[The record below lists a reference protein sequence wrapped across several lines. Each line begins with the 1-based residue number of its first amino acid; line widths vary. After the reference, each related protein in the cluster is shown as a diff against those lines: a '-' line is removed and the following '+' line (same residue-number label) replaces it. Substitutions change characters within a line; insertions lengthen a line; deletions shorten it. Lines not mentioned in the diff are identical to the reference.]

1 MTARPRVV
9 LITHDRIGP
18 QMAGPAIRC
27 LELGRGIASVA
38 DVVVA
43 SALPVQP
50 AGVPGVRVASFA
62 EGGAALRRLVD
73 GADVLVL
80 QGLMTR
86 RYPFLL
92 HTGAHRVMDL
102 YDPFQFEAMS
112 QGNPDEAG
120 RAGHLARLRAI
131 LDEQMRHA
139 DLMLA
144 ASERQRDMW
153 LGRACALGLLQPDET
168 DRNPDWDRRMMVVP
182 FGLHPHETAS
192 PTPGM
197 RGTLGGIGPED
208 PILLWGGGVWDWFDP
223 LTLIRSIGLLAAKHP
238 DLKLVF
244 MGTRHPSPDV
254 PPPRML
260 SEARALAAGLGLAGR
275 NVLFHDGWVPYDE
288 RVGWYAQA
296 DIGVTAHLRGIETR
310 YSFRTRVLDYMAAG
324 LPLATTEG
332 DGFADLVAQ
341 EDLGVVMSY
350 DDVAGWRDGL
360 DRLLRDRDRAEG
372 DARRMRVRNLAA
384 RYQWSRVAEPL
395 AAWIATD
402 RLAAPPRLPW
412 EPVAPR
418 ALRQARRLKQWLDH
432 RRQGGHPAWA

>member
-1 MTARPRVV
+1 MKARPKVV
-9 LITHDRIGP
+9 LVTHDRIGP

-27 LELGRGIASVA
+27 LELGRGLASVA
-38 DVVVA
+38 EVVVA

-50 AGVPGVRVASFA
+50 AGVTGVRVASFA
-62 EGGAALRRLVD
+62 EGGSALRRVVD

-92 HTGAHRVMDL
+92 HTGAYRVMDL
-102 YDPFQFEAMS
+102 YDPFQFEALS
-112 QGNPDEAG
+112 QGDPRDPG
-120 RAGHLARLRAI
+120 RGIQLARLRAI

-139 DLMLA
+139 DLMLV

-168 DRNPDWDRRMMVVP
+168 DRNPGWDQRMMVVP
-182 FGLHPHETAS
+182 FGLHPQDAS
-192 PTPGM
+192 PVGPGM
-197 RGTLGGIGPED
+197 REALGGLAPEA
-208 PILLWGGGVWDWFDP
+208 PVLLWGGGVWDWFDP
-223 LTLIRSIGLLAAKHP
+223 LTLIRSIGPLSERHP
-238 DLKLVF
+238 DLRLVF

-254 PPPRML
+254 PVPRML
-260 SEARALAAGLGLAGR
+260 SEARALADAMGLAGR

-288 RVGWYAQA
+288 RLGWYAQA

-332 DGFADLVAQ
+332 DGFADLVAR
-341 EDLGVVMSY
+341 EDLGVVIPY
-350 DDVAGWRDGL
+350 DDVTGWRDGL
-360 DRLLRDRDRAEG
+360 DGLLCDRDRAEG
-372 DARRMRVRNLAA
+372 KARRMRVRNVAA
-384 RYQWSRVAEPL
+384 RYQWSRVTEPL
-395 AAWIATD
+395 AAWIATG
-402 RLAAPPRLPW
+402 RLSAPPRRPS
-412 EPVAPR
+412 EPAAPR

-432 RRQGGHPAWA
+432 RRQGGLPSWV